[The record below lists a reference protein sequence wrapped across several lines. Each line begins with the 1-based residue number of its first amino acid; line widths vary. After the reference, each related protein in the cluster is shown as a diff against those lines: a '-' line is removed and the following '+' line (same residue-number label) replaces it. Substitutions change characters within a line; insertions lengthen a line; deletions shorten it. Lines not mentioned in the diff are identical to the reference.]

1 MSQLTSIQKRV
12 LWPDEAEFVVLW
24 LDLGFSLQE
33 VGAAMG
39 MTVRH
44 VYCYLST
51 RPAKRGARRRLEQR
65 SVFQRAA

>member
-24 LDLGFSLQE
+24 LDLGFSLHE

-51 RPAKRGARRRLEQR
+51 RPTKRSARRRLEQR
-65 SVFQRAA
+65 SVFRMAA